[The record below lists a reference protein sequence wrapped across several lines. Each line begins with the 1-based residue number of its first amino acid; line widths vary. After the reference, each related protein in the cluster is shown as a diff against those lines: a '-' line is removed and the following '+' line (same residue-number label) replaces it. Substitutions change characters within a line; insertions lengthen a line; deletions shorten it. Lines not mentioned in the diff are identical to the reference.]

1 MAEAREVAGAG
12 EREED
17 DLDGGYQEVALDL
30 MTALSGGSPARM
42 ILGVAN
48 AESGTRIIPALAPE
62 AIVEVPCTVGTA
74 GPVPVALGPLE
85 GAELGLIT
93 QVKAC
98 ETLIIEAV
106 LTRDRATAWK
116 AMALHPLVDS
126 IEIAKTILD
135 EYCEAIPE
143 IAAVFEKGE

>member
-1 MAEAREVAGAG
+1 MSPPGSLSPVPA
-12 EREED
+12 
-17 DLDGGYQEVALDL
+17 
-30 MTALSGGSPARM
+30 TALVLPLSNRLAARL
-42 ILGVAN
+42 IKSLLPPRADAQLN
-48 AESGTRIIPALAPE
+48 P
-62 AIVEVPCTVGTA
+62 PCTVGTA